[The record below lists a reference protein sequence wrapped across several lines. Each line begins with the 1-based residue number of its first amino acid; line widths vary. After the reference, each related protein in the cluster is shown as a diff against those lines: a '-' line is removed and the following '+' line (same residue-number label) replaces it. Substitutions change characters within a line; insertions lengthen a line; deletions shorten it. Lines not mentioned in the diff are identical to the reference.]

1 MSEHTS
7 TELRDAVIGN
17 HPEDELLIEAPTPEL
32 ELPAAAAT
40 GETTKE
46 QNNELVA
53 SELAQVIEAA
63 GTDNDKAKE
72 DLSVYIHDIMSNGE
86 SSQLV
91 ECSVIFELLAKT
103 QHYKLC
109 NEIADASSNL
119 IDELTREN
127 NGSSNS
133 KLTLCD
139 DIKDRMK
146 GATEISGL
154 IPDHK
159 EYVGDQLVKNHQ
171 SAMKAYEG
179 LRDRAST
186 RRDDIEKLEELNN
199 IKSLDEIEQ
208 NYQDRLDE
216 YGRRNLE
223 ISGAIAASKEEN
235 PKSDDLLS
243 VIDPEVVDHVVD
255 SLVEAVNTAKDNN
268 EPATSLIIDIIN
280 DKDFNIDAILSDCG
294 QFIDEYRS
302 RRLQFRLSANDAV
315 VKAKGS
321 INRFRSDANYATQE
335 GNSLDA
341 ATRFYESQAKQL
353 DEVIK
358 SIDSAKEKIEEDRG
372 TAENQL
378 SARAAN
384 ILRAP
389 QVKAEVSSNAKQFN
403 ADFTLQ

>member
-1 MSEHTS
+1 MSEHLS
-7 TELRDAVIGN
+7 TNPSNIEIVDSTPTN
-17 HPEDELLIEAPTPEL
+17 PEGELLIEA
-32 ELPAAAAT
+32 AT
-40 GETTKE
+40 GEATKE

-53 SELAQVIEAA
+53 SKLAQLIEAA

-72 DLSVYIHDIMSNGE
+72 DLSVYIHNIMSNRE
-86 SSQLV
+86 LSQPV
-91 ECSVIFELLAKT
+91 EQSVIFELLAKT
-103 QHYKLC
+103 QRYKLC
-109 NEIADASSNL
+109 NEIADTSGNL
-119 IDELTREN
+119 IDELFREN

-133 KLTLCD
+133 KLTLCGE
-139 DIKDRMK
+139 IKDRME
-146 GATEISGL
+146 GATGISGL

-159 EYVGDQLVKNHQ
+159 EFIGDQLVKNHQ

-179 LRDRAST
+179 LRDRALK
-186 RRDDIEKLEELNN
+186 RQIDIGKLEELNN
-199 IKSLDEIEQ
+199 IRFLDEIKQ

-223 ISGAIAASKEEN
+223 ISGAIAASKEET
-235 PKSDDLLS
+235 PKSNDLLS

-302 RRLQFRLSANDAV
+302 RRLTFGQQRIAEPVDNAKHNIDKFCD
-315 VKAKGS
+315 KAK
-321 INRFRSDANYATQE
+321 YATQE
-335 GNSLDA
+335 GNSLSAAEDIYKYQTNLLGQVVKNIDIAIEQIENDRGDA
-341 ATRFYESQAKQL
+341 ANELR
-353 DEVIK
+353 
-358 SIDSAKEKIEEDRG
+358 
-372 TAENQL
+372 
-378 SARAAN
+378 ARAAN

-389 QVKAEVSSNAKQFN
+389 QVKAEKSSNAEQFN

>member
-1 MSEHTS
+1 MSTNPSNIEIVDS
-7 TELRDAVIGN
+7 TPAN
-17 HPEDELLIEAPTPEL
+17 PEEELLIEA
-32 ELPAAAAT
+32 AT
-40 GETTKE
+40 GEATKE

-53 SELAQVIEAA
+53 SKLAQLIEAA

-72 DLSVYIHDIMSNGE
+72 DLSVYIHNIMSNRE
-86 SSQLV
+86 LSQPV
-91 ECSVIFELLAKT
+91 EQSVIFELLAKT
-103 QHYKLC
+103 QRYKLC
-109 NEIADASSNL
+109 NEIADTSGNL
-119 IDELTREN
+119 IDELTQEN

-139 DIKDRMK
+139 EIKDRME
-146 GATEISGL
+146 GATGISGL

-159 EYVGDQLVKNHQ
+159 EYVGDQLVKNHR

-179 LRDRAST
+179 LRDRAL
-186 RRDDIEKLEELNN
+186 RRQAGIEKLEELNN
-199 IKSLDEIEQ
+199 IRFLDEIKQ

-223 ISGAIAASKEEN
+223 ISGAIAASKEET
-235 PKSDDLLS
+235 PKSNDLLS

-302 RRLQFRLSANDAV
+302 HRLTFGQQRIAEPVDNAKHNIDKFCD
-315 VKAKGS
+315 KAK
-321 INRFRSDANYATQE
+321 YATQE
-335 GNSLDA
+335 GNSLSAAEDIYKYQTNLLGQVVKNIDIAIEQIENDRGDA
-341 ATRFYESQAKQL
+341 ANELR
-353 DEVIK
+353 
-358 SIDSAKEKIEEDRG
+358 
-372 TAENQL
+372 
-378 SARAAN
+378 ARAAN

-389 QVKAEVSSNAKQFN
+389 QVKAEKSSNAEQFN